1 MNLTIIA
8 FVFNFI
14 KPKLILNKLFKENF
28 QTEKYCE
35 MNLTRSER
43 SLLAKL
49 RLGALPIR
57 VETGQYNGLERNQRL
72 CMVCNKGNIEDE
84 YHVMFDCQA
93 HEEARN
99 TLINQAVEIMP
110 EFPTV
115 KCNPQN

>member
-1 MNLTIIA
+1 MGLKERQEVLN
-8 FVFNFI
+8 

-28 QTEKYCE
+28 QTEKFCE

-57 VETGQYNGLERNQRL
+57 VETGRYNVLERNQGL

-99 TLINQAVEIMP
+99 TLINQAMEIMP
-110 EFPTV
+110 EFTTV